1 MSWTSPADLRVQ
13 VQKLWDSGALLAACV
28 DAVLLGDATPGYAA
42 MDDAALGDPAP
53 DIALPESA
61 SSTQLKFPKR
71 LRLHGPI
78 SEELSSQFDAAKT
91 WVAQLLGGAA
101 HLRIVQREFRHRVL
115 GVNSVPDEVW
125 LDTLDDALAL
135 LGKKKEARWF
145 AQQVQITR
153 LDHAALIPWL
163 KKRPLTVLALGDNWP
178 RLLQVVAWLCEHPRP
193 GIYLRQVDIP
203 GIDSKFIEQHRSVL
217 AQLLDLSLPPQAIE
231 LEATG
236 VAQFCQRYGFRDKPL
251 RIRFRVLDPTW
262 DNFSTAQ
269 GGNVAG
275 GVAKLGAQELVMR
288 ELDVRELD
296 VQVTQAAFAA
306 LALQPARV
314 FITENEV
321 NFLAFPPV
329 PQSLVIFGSG
339 YGFDALASA
348 KWLQACPVHYWGD
361 IDTHGFAILDQLRA
375 QLPHAQSFL
384 MDRRTLMAHAAH
396 WGVEPEPQLRDLQRL
411 SPDEQALLDDLRQHR
426 LQNKLRLEQERIAY
440 GWVQQALME
449 LGCFETFFSG
459 G

>member
-1 MSWTSPADLRVQ
+1 
-13 VQKLWDSGALLAACV
+13 
-28 DAVLLGDATPGYAA
+28 LGD
-42 MDDAALGDPAP
+42 D
-53 DIALPESA
+53 
-61 SSTQLKFPKR
+61 
-71 LRLHGPI
+71 
-78 SEELSSQFDAAKT
+78 
-91 WVAQLLGGAA
+91 
-101 HLRIVQREFRHRVL
+101 
-115 GVNSVPDEVW
+115 
-125 LDTLDDALAL
+125 
-135 LGKKKEARWF
+135 
-145 AQQVQITR
+145 
-153 LDHAALIPWL
+153 
-163 KKRPLTVLALGDNWP
+163 WP

-193 GIYLRQVDIP
+193 GVYLRQVDIP

-217 AQLLDLSLPPQAIE
+217 SQLLDLSLPLQAID
-231 LEATG
+231 LEAIG
-236 VAQFCQRYGFRDKPL
+236 VSQFCQRYGFRDKPL

-262 DNFSTAQ
+262 DIFSTAQ

-275 GVAKLGAQELVMR
+275 GVAKLGAQELVVR

-329 PQSLVIFGSG
+329 PGSLVIFGSG

-348 KWLQACPVHYWGD
+348 QWLQACPVHYWGD

-384 MDRRTLMAHAAH
+384 MDRRTLMAHSAH

-411 SPDEQALLDDLRQHR
+411 LPDEHALLDDLRHHR
-426 LQNKLRLEQERIAY
+426 CGDKLRLEQERIGY
-440 GWVQQALME
+440 GWVQQSLME
-449 LGCFETFFSG
+449 LDVF
-459 G
+459 